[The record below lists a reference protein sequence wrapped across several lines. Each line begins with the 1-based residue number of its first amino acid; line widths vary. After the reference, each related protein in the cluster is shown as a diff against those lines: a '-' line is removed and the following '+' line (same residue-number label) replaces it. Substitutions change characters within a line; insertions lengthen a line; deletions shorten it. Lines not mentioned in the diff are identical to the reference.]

1 MRNKNKTVTF
11 DLNGEIRLTLNSHLV
26 KFASKDGK
34 WEMAFGEGT
43 MEYAQIVFL
52 ITKKELTSLQ
62 NLSAFLY
69 FTKLIVSD
77 VDFCNRYNDLLKD
90 FLKDKETVKPVDEKA
105 DKIILA
111 EEKALHEKTPEAIQ
125 ELEDA
130 KKENE

>member
-11 DLNGEIRLTLNSHLV
+11 DLNGEIRLVLNSHLV
-26 KFASKDGK
+26 KFAAKDGK
-34 WEMAFGEGT
+34 WEMTFGEGT

-52 ITKKELTSLQ
+52 ITKKELASLQ
-62 NLSAFLY
+62 NLSSFLY

-77 VDFCNRYNDLLKD
+77 VDFCNRYNELLKD
-90 FLKDKETVKPVDEKA
+90 YLKDKKKKKPVDEKA
-105 DKIILA
+105 DKVTLA

-125 ELEDA
+125 ELEEA